1 MTHWKRTSVSLTA
14 VGMMSLVLT
23 ACASSGVATRNIAQP
38 EQLQPL
44 PSSQVAST
52 NLPAIGQSG
61 AVQPNQLPNG
71 QMTTSQIGQPAQPL
85 NPALSGQP
93 VLGGNQPGA
102 PLQTADNGGFVTL
115 DSVGSV
121 PNAPGR
127 DLTGGL
133 TVQKLLGGW
142 TIVSGAEQC
151 KLNLTQTTKS
161 GTQRYR
167 ASTPGCSLQGLRV
180 VASWQLAGSQVQLF
194 DENGDMIAALIL
206 SGNRFIGTLAG
217 GQGISMVG

>member
-1 MTHWKRTSVSLTA
+1 MTHWKRISVSLTA
-14 VGMMSLVLT
+14 VGLLSLTLT
-23 ACASSGVATRNIAQP
+23 ACASGRVATRNISQP

-44 PSSQVAST
+44 PNSQVAST

-71 QMTTSQIGQPAQPL
+71 QMTTQIGQPAQPL
-85 NPALSGQP
+85 NPALTGQP
-93 VLGGNQPGA
+93 VLGGNQPA
-102 PLQTADNGGFVTL
+102 VQTADNGGFVSF

-127 DLTGGL
+127 DLGGGL
-133 TVQKLLGGW
+133 SVQKLLGGW
-142 TIVSGAEQC
+142 TIVSGAQQC
-151 KLNLTQTTKS
+151 KLNLTQTTKA
-161 GTQRYR
+161 GTSRYR
-167 ASTPGCSLQGLRV
+167 ASTPGCDLQGLRV

-194 DENGDMIAALIL
+194 DENGDMIAAMIL